1 MLAAMPERDRI
12 RLLVDVERVE
22 SSIDGRL
29 VAPDG
34 VGHEFY
40 GWTALASAIEA
51 AIDGSAAAPGTLSAA
66 EPGA

>member
-1 MLAAMPERDRI
+1 MLAAMSERDRI

-51 AIDGSAAAPGTLSAA
+51 AIDGAAAAPDTVAA
-66 EPGA
+66 GEPGA

>member
-1 MLAAMPERDRI
+1 MLAAMPQPDRI

-22 SSIDGRL
+22 SSINGRL

-34 VGHEFY
+34 VDHEFY

-51 AIDGSAAAPGTLSAA
+51 AIDGSALDPRTAAAVEPSA
-66 EPGA
+66 

>member
-1 MLAAMPERDRI
+1 MSERDRI

-51 AIDGSAAAPGTLSAA
+51 AIDGAAAAPGTVVAG

>member
-1 MLAAMPERDRI
+1 MLGAMSERDRI

-51 AIDGSAAAPGTLSAA
+51 AIDGSAAAPATVAA
-66 EPGA
+66 GEPGA

>member
-1 MLAAMPERDRI
+1 MLAAMPQPDRI

-51 AIDGSAAAPGTLSAA
+51 AIDGSAAAPGPVAA
-66 EPGA
+66 GEPGA